1 MFSQIAVLVV
11 LILLNAYFAA
21 SEIAFISLN
30 DAKIEKQA
38 KEGNKKAKQIYKMLK
53 NPSKFLATIQIGI
66 TLAGFLSS
74 AFASDAF
81 ADKLAPMLNNLLPML
96 GTDTWRTISIILITI
111 LLSFFTL
118 VFGELVPKRLA
129 MKYYEKVSFG
139 TIGVIRGISFIT
151 APFVKLLT
159 FSTNV
164 ISKIFGVKENE
175 EEIVT
180 EEEIKMMIDEGEE
193 KGTIDQEEKELLNNV
208 FEFND
213 TTASE
218 IMTPRI
224 DIFALKISQ
233 DLYEV
238 LDELDDYKYSRIP
251 VYEDT
256 IDNIKGI
263 ILIKDILKD
272 LRDKKKINIKKL
284 IKEVHFVP
292 ESVPIDKLFRQLQRN
307 KMQMAIVIDEYGGTA
322 GLVTMED
329 ILEELVGN
337 IFDEH
342 DEEELEYELIDEN
355 TYMVNGN
362 ISIGDLEKIIGIEI
376 SDGDYETLS
385 GYLLGKLEE
394 LPPEGEEKY
403 NENDRLNI
411 KVLRNNKEKECYA
424 VLKKDKNGN
433 LTIGI
438 YLAILNNV
446 STKEEVT
453 YVFKNNE
460 SGSSRGLMCALEIYN
475 RITDFDITK
484 GDIIA
489 GTGSI
494 EADGTVGDI
503 DGVKYKIKGAVKNKA
518 KVFIV
523 PSGNYDEA
531 LKLKEKNNYDIELI
545 KADNLHNVI
554 ENLKNR

>member
-180 EEEIKMMIDEGEE
+180 EEEIKMMIDEGEK

-263 ILIKDILKD
+263 ILIKDILK
-272 LRDKKKINIKKL
+272 DKKKINIKKL

-394 LPPEGEEKY
+394 LPPEGEETIIEDGK
-403 NENDRLNI
+403 
-411 KVLRNNKEKECYA
+411 
-424 VLKKDKNGN
+424 
-433 LTIGI
+433 LT
-438 YLAILNNV
+438 
-446 STKEEVT
+446 
-453 YVFKNNE
+453 
-460 SGSSRGLMCALEIYN
+460 
-475 RITDFDITK
+475 
-484 GDIIA
+484 
-489 GTGSI
+489 
-494 EADGTVGDI
+494 
-503 DGVKYKIKGAVKNKA
+503 YKIEEYEDKRIKRVKICKNK
-518 KVFIV
+518 
-523 PSGNYDEA
+523 
-531 LKLKEKNNYDIELI
+531 
-545 KADNLHNVI
+545 
-554 ENLKNR
+554 